1 MTIREQSTRRSV
13 VTLPDQL
20 SEYQRYYLALLHS
33 LPIKGSGGS
42 KSISTLG
49 ITSCNRGEG
58 VSTVAAQLSM
68 AAAFTGMRVLLVDF
82 SWKHPAVHQ
91 LFNVPCSPGA
101 SDVLALDGPNDN
113 LIQPS
118 HISNLDLLTAGTQAG
133 NLNPERSFEKIRSLI
148 DSLRS
153 NYDLTIFDL
162 PEATKAGTSLALAS
176 VLDGVVF
183 VVEAERVRW
192 EVASRVQE
200 LLLRSGANVLGVVLN
215 KRRFHIPNWLYRTL

>member
-1 MTIREQSTRRSV
+1 MAVSEQSTRRSV

-33 LPIKGSGGS
+33 LPIKGSGGN
-42 KSISTLG
+42 KSLSTLG

-68 AAAFTGMRVLLVDF
+68 AAAFAGMRVLLVDF
-82 SWKHPAVHQ
+82 NWNHPAVHQ
-91 LFNVPCSPGA
+91 FFNVPCSPGVSNA
-101 SDVLALDGPNDN
+101 LALDAPNHN

-133 NLNPERSFEKIRSLI
+133 NLIPEISLEKIRSLI
-148 DSLRS
+148 DSLQI
-153 NYDLTIFDL
+153 NYDLIIFDL
-162 PEATKAGTSLALAS
+162 PEAAEAGTSLALAS
-176 VLDGVVF
+176 VLDGVVL

-192 EVASRVQE
+192 EVASRVHE
-200 LLLRSGANVLGVVLN
+200 LLLRSRANVLGVVLN